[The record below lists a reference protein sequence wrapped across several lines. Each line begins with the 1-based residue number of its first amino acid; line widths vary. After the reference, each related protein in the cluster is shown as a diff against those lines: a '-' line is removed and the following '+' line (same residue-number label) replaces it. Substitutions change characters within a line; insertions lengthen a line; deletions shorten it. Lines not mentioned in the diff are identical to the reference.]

1 MSARA
6 REGKRNETRA
16 RRREAKRAG
25 ESRDAIDDEVSS
37 RCIASR
43 IARSLHTFCKSSCID
58 RSIRRRSRASRASRP
73 SRARIP
79 HRDAREARRRRA
91 SAEGCARERPRTSSI
106 ARFTPRSRASP
117 SSSAPRSRDSCW
129 RPTFIPKSWQSKP
142 SVDARRQRRATRE
155 RERVARASRRET
167 VSELFVVYSTSAREE
182 RKQTRRRRSR
192 RAHRPASRTSTCE
205 HAR

>member
-1 MSARA
+1 VSARA

-16 RRREAKRAG
+16 RRREAKRAR

-58 RSIRRRSRASRASRP
+58 RSIRRRSRASLARP

-91 SAEGCARERPRTSSI
+91 SAEDARESSR
-106 ARFTPRSRASP
+106 ARLRSRVLRQDRGRLLHRRRRVRGIHVGDRLLSQSLSNRSRAST
-117 SSSAPRSRDSCW
+117 RGG
-129 RPTFIPKSWQSKP
+129 K
-142 SVDARRQRRATRE
+142 DARRVSANAWRARRGE
-155 RERVARASRRET
+155 RPFRNC
-167 VSELFVVYSTSAREE
+167 L
-182 RKQTRRRRSR
+182 
-192 RAHRPASRTSTCE
+192 
-205 HAR
+205 

>member
-91 SAEGCARERPRTSSI
+91 SAEDARESSR
-106 ARFTPRSRASP
+106 ARLRSRVLRQDRGRLLHRRRRVRGIHVGDRLLSQSLSNRSRAST
-117 SSSAPRSRDSCW
+117 RGG
-129 RPTFIPKSWQSKP
+129 K
-142 SVDARRQRRATRE
+142 DARRVSANAWRARRGE
-155 RERVARASRRET
+155 RRFQNLS
-167 VSELFVVYSTSAREE
+167 LI
-182 RKQTRRRRSR
+182 
-192 RAHRPASRTSTCE
+192 HI
-205 HAR
+205 

>member
-58 RSIRRRSRASRASRP
+58 RSIRRRFRASRASLARP
-73 SRARIP
+73 NSSQRRAR
-79 HRDAREARRRRA
+79 
-91 SAEGCARERPRTSSI
+91 G
-106 ARFTPRSRASP
+106 ASP
-117 SSSAPRSRDSCW
+117 SG
-129 RPTFIPKSWQSKP
+129 
-142 SVDARRQRRATRE
+142 E
-155 RERVARASRRET
+155 RGGMRARAPAHVFDRAFYAKIAGVSFIVGAAFEGFMLATDFYPKVLAIEAERRRE
-167 VSELFVVYSTSAREE
+167 AA
-182 RKQTRRRRSR
+182 KTRD
-192 RAHRPASRTSTCE
+192 A
-205 HAR
+205 